1 MAKQLSFPKLSLQD
15 ARTGKRVRVNAF
27 RPGDAL
33 VAAPQPILG
42 YCYTS
47 DNHWTVYVAG
57 PMPAGMRTAVEQG
70 HLDQEVLLVEP
81 LPAGIQEI
89 DLNDCRRDFRLQQA
103 A

>member
-1 MAKQLSFPKLSLQD
+1 MPLPKLSLQD

-27 RPGDAL
+27 APGDAL

-42 YCYTS
+42 YCYTT
-47 DNHWTVYVAG
+47 DNNWTVYVAG
-57 PMPAGMRTAVEQG
+57 RMPPHLRSAVEQG
-70 HLDQEVLLVEP
+70 HTEREVLLVAE

-89 DLNDCRRDFRLQQA
+89 TLPDHRHEFRLQKA

>member
-1 MAKQLSFPKLSLQD
+1 MHRPKISLRD
-15 ARTGKRVRVNAF
+15 AATGKRVRVNEF

-42 YCYTS
+42 YCYTTE
-47 DNHWTVYVAG
+47 NNWTVYVAG
-57 PMPAGMRTAVEQG
+57 SMPPHLRSAVEEG
-70 HLDQEVLLVEP
+70 HTEREVLLVAE

-89 DLNDCRRDFRLQQA
+89 TLPDHRHEYCLHQA

>member
-1 MAKQLSFPKLSLQD
+1 MRRPKLSLRD
-15 ARTGKRVRVNAF
+15 AVTGKRVRVDAF

-42 YCYTS
+42 YCYTAKS
-47 DNHWTVYVAG
+47 NWTVYVAG
-57 PMPAGMRTAVEQG
+57 TMPPALRTAVEEG
-70 HLDQEVLLVEP
+70 YTDQEVLLVPE

-89 DLNDCRRDFRLQQA
+89 TLPDHRREFRLQQA

>member
-1 MAKQLSFPKLSLQD
+1 MRRPKLSLRD
-15 ARTGKRVRVNAF
+15 AATGKRVRVDAF

-42 YCYTS
+42 YCYTAAH
-47 DNHWTVYVAG
+47 NWTVYVAG
-57 PMPAGMRTAVEQG
+57 TMPPALRTAVEEG
-70 HLDQEVLLVEP
+70 YTDQEVLLVPE

-89 DLNDCRRDFRLQQA
+89 TLPDHRREFSLYQA